1 MLRINRRTGSA
12 SNEQAITVST
22 HDVMKKY
29 AVLLCALIM
38 HSSYAVAEEEEN
50 NEVSSDPV
58 ADTEDTW
65 KYRIRIG
72 KLERQF
78 STSDDDK
85 YGEWAGFIAVGK
97 DLNTLWLATKGSV
110 QHGEADS
117 AEIRLFYS
125 RTIKP
130 YIGAQLGW
138 KRDLKPEPE
147 RDWLG
152 FGLFGVQPTR
162 LASMPVSLWV
172 NPAAWR
178 HGWK

>member
-1 MLRINRRTGSA
+1 MLSLKKKKITKCLQIQWPIQTTPGNTGSGSA
-12 SNEQAITVST
+12 SL
-22 HDVMKKY
+22 K
-29 AVLLCALIM
+29 
-38 HSSYAVAEEEEN
+38 
-50 NEVSSDPV
+50 
-58 ADTEDTW
+58 
-65 KYRIRIG
+65 
-72 KLERQF
+72 QF
-78 STSDDDK
+78 STRDDDK
-85 YGEWAGFIAVGK
+85 YGDWAGFIAVGK

-152 FGLFGVQPTR
+152 FGLIGVLPTR